1 MNKEDKI
8 QLLGEE
14 LAREVQRV
22 NELIPLI
29 KELYDQV
36 GKLMSKDYDITF
48 NENRFRN
55 TRNEVTYL
63 HNEVNEIK
71 KLLGIDG
78 SVPKGK
84 HKEER
89 YGYK

>member
-1 MNKEDKI
+1 MKLSKEDKI

-71 KLLGIDG
+71 KLLGMDG
-78 SVPKGK
+78 SVPKANGEK
-84 HKEER
+84 R
-89 YGYK
+89 DRL